1 MGLALA
7 LDERTP
13 LVEECEGCLRA
24 DEEDILGY
32 QYPRYCGTYLF
43 PDCKWRT
50 GDCPGRVIAIV
61 KDKREK
67 KRRIGRVRNIVTY
80 NMSKYRRDI
89 ALGKRG
95 KRGKKG
101 GRK

>member
-1 MGLALA
+1 MGLALS

-13 LVEECEGCLRA
+13 LVEQCKGCLRA
-24 DEEDILGY
+24 DGEF
-32 QYPRYCGTYLF
+32 CGTFLF
-43 PDCKWRT
+43 PDAKWRSSM
-50 GDCPGRVIAIV
+50 CSGRVIEIV

-67 KRRIGRVRNIVTY
+67 KRRIGRIRNITTY

-101 GRK
+101 GRRSA

>member
-1 MGLALA
+1 MGLALS

-13 LVEECEGCLRA
+13 LVPECDLCLRA
-24 DEEDILGY
+24 DGRL
-32 QYPRYCGTYLF
+32 CGSYLF
-43 PDCKWRT
+43 PEKKWAT
-50 GDCPGRVIAIV
+50 SPCSGRIITIV

-67 KRRIGRVRNIVTY
+67 KRRIGRIRNIVTY

-95 KRGKKG
+95 KRGKKKG
-101 GRK
+101 KR